1 MKELYFKI
9 YELLKSARNFSLDRF
24 IGENDCYSFIISGRF
39 FVIDKCQATGIY
51 YLQENLDGYE
61 SDYTHI
67 GALSYE
73 TKQPARIIKRV
84 SDIINEPTLQI
95 RGAKLV

>member
-1 MKELYFKI
+1 MKELHFKI
-9 YELLKSARNFSLDRF
+9 NELLKSVRNFSLDRF
-24 IGENDCYSFIISGRF
+24 NGGKDCYSFVINGRF
-39 FVIDKCQATGIY
+39 FVIDKCQVTGTY
-51 YLQENLDGYE
+51 YLQENLEGYE
-61 SDYTHI
+61 SDFTHI

-95 RGAKLV
+95 KGAKLV